1 MTNRQFFI
9 LVVEIFIY
17 FFIIFSALIYYN
29 LNQEKELI
37 VEVVFEF
44 YLISYSPFLDSLAK
58 SKLDEPHEH
67 DQSRL
72 SMGSKSESKK
82 ADMSNQ
88 SEQSQTFVE
97 QTLQMDLDFVW
108 ISALRLLQLFE
119 EAVHYTCPSLIFDRF
134 SLCPECEKFSFIG
147 EWLTPKGSISSEFQL
162 SFLIVFFNYFI

>member
-1 MTNRQFFI
+1 
-9 LVVEIFIY
+9 
-17 FFIIFSALIYYN
+17 

-44 YLISYSPFLDSLAK
+44 YLISYSPFLDTLAK
-58 SKLDEPHEH
+58 SKLDEPQEH

-82 ADMSNQ
+82 VNLTNQ
-88 SEQSQTFVE
+88 TEQAHTFVE

-134 SLCPECEKFSFIG
+134 SLCPECDKFSFIG
-147 EWLTPKGSISSEFQL
+147 EWLTPKGSILSELLYRIPIGF
-162 SFLIVFFNYFI
+162 SIFLIVSFKKRKNSKRKLARIARSQSMCHF